1 MVDVMSRDRTAAP
14 SQTRTPAP
22 PPDDSARG
30 EGARSSEQRRRAL
43 AVAAVATVLALVAF
57 TAPLAAVGSVAASLG
72 ADLAGRTWILSSM
85 GIGLGAALLTAGTLA
100 DDRGRR
106 RVLTTGLVV
115 LAASSVVAA
124 LAGSTLV
131 FVAARVGQG
140 AGAAAVVAASLG
152 LVAHWFEPGPARAA
166 ASGVWGASVGG
177 GIALG
182 PLLASSLDRWASW
195 RAVHWLLAVATT
207 VLAVL
212 AGRLLEESRSHER
225 RPLDVPGALL
235 LGLATTA
242 FLAALVEGRS
252 GWGRPTVLLLL
263 AVALLAALA
272 FAVTEWRVRF
282 PMVDP
287 ALARDGRFVAA
298 TAAALATGA
307 GIIGLLSFLPGFLA
321 LALGLAPTTA
331 AVLFLTWSGTS
342 VVLALLARR
351 LPARWSGRAQLA
363 GALVVVAAGQLAL
376 SGLTPGASW
385 SRFLP
390 GLLVAGVGSGV
401 LNAALGREAVA
412 SVPDGRGGMGSG
424 ANNTARYLGSSV
436 GVTVVSVLVAAH
448 ATHAAGAAAVTGLLS
463 GWNLAAWVTA
473 GFSLAGALVVG
484 ATMLLDRRAGAAGRT
499 GAAVDA

>member
-1 MVDVMSRDRTAAP
+1 
-14 SQTRTPAP
+14 
-22 PPDDSARG
+22 
-30 EGARSSEQRRRAL
+30 
-43 AVAAVATVLALVAF
+43 VAAVATVLALVAF
-57 TAPLAAVGSVAASLG
+57 TAPLATVGSVAASLG

-298 TAAALATGA
+298 TA

-448 ATHAAGAAAVTGLLS
+448 ATHATHAAGAAAVTGLLS

-484 ATMLLDRRAGAAGRT
+484 ATMLLDRRAGAVGRT

>member
-1 MVDVMSRDRTAAP
+1 MEDVMSKDRTVAP
-14 SQTRTPAP
+14 PQTRTPAP
-22 PPDDSARG
+22 PDDAVHRRG
-30 EGARSSEQRRRAL
+30 PSDRPSQPRRAL
-43 AVAAVATVLALVAF
+43 AFAALGTILALVAF
-57 TAPLAAVGSVAASLG
+57 TAPLATVGSVTATLG

-106 RVLTTGLVV
+106 RVLVAGLLV

-124 LAGSTLV
+124 LAGGTLV
-131 FVAARVGQG
+131 FVLARVGQG
-140 AGAAAVVAASLG
+140 VGAAAVVAASLG

-166 ASGVWGASVGG
+166 ASGVWGASVGA

-182 PLLASSLDRWASW
+182 PLLASTLDRWGTW
-195 RAVHWLLAVATT
+195 REIHWLLAVATLA
-207 VLAVL
+207 LAVL
-212 AGRLLEESRSHER
+212 ARPALEETRSHER

-242 FLAALVEGRS
+242 FLAALVEGRT
-252 GWGRPTVLLLL
+252 GWGRPAVLLLL
-263 AVALLAALA
+263 AVAVVSAVA
-272 FAVTEWRVRF
+272 FAVTEARVAS

-287 ALARDGRFVAA
+287 ALVRDGRFVAV

-342 VVLALLARR
+342 VVFALLARR

-363 GALVVVAAGQLAL
+363 GALVVVAAGQLLLA
-376 SGLTPGASW
+376 GLTPGASW
-385 SRFLP
+385 ARFVP
-390 GLLVAGVGSGV
+390 GLLVAGVGTGV

-412 SVPDGRGGMGSG
+412 SVPAGRGGMGSG

-436 GVTVVSVLVAAH
+436 GVTVVSVVVASH
-448 ATHAAGAAAVTGLLS
+448 ATHAAGATPVAGLLA
-463 GWNLAAWVTA
+463 GWNVAAWVTA
-473 GFSLAGALVVG
+473 AFSLAGAAVVG
-484 ATMLLDRRAGAAGRT
+484 ATMLADRRRPADDGPAAS
-499 GAAVDA
+499 